1 MMKLN
6 TNSVNLE
13 VHMVAIFKFY
23 LSQFNKKPNEGL
35 SILWPVV
42 SQLLPSPLTVLI
54 TSVGIPLQTSQ
65 YDNLSQ
71 PLIFY

>member
-54 TSVGIPLQTSQ
+54 TSVGIPPSNQA
-65 YDNLSQ
+65 N
-71 PLIFY
+71 PLFFINEQ